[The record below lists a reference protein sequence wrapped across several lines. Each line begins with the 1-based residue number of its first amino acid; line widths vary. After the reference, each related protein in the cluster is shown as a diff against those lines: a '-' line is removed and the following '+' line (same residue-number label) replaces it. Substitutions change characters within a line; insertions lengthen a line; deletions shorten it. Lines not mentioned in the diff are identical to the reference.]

1 VTSLARLQKK
11 GQIMTQTHM
20 FYPQID
26 YRSHPAFR
34 NIETKASYDDAEV
47 NTRIA
52 GIDQAIHEFELEKRP
67 DGDLPGDFIRG
78 PGVAISDLEDYLS
91 RTSRSSRMSEWF
103 DRAFISART
112 ELIEE
117 VRVANWR
124 GQEKSSVD
132 EESLSQNVAKI
143 LSSDGVYI
151 CNLEADTLVQLR
163 AICAPHMK
171 GLREKAKSGGIERI
185 VHTFERYSKVGMIL
199 ERFFRRQGILNG
211 LTEYVGSN
219 VSFTGFSLEYSHA
232 GQKWWRG
239 LYADIGLPETRTTYM
254 HYDYGG
260 RDPKAIIA
268 LSDITDETGPTGFV
282 KGSHRV
288 ERSKFLHTMIKSL
301 DYAFRVDPALPY
313 ESVYY
318 RDRFSKMEYRREFL
332 EQPTAFHGC
341 SHFGD
346 DIMDD
351 TPLSRELLSNEI
363 KLTRDQGNCIV
374 FDGNYGIHRGG
385 LVRNGERFVFQII
398 FNIGPPS
405 PLSERILRRGRG
417 MALRMLGKG

>member
-1 VTSLARLQKK
+1 MPSARLQEK
-11 GQIMTQTHM
+11 GGSMAQTHM
-20 FYPQID
+20 FYPQVD

-34 NIETKASYDDAEV
+34 GIETRACYDDAEV
-47 NTRIA
+47 NARIA
-52 GIDQAIHEFELEKRP
+52 DIDQAIREFELEKRR
-67 DGDLPGDFIRG
+67 DVDLPGDFIRG
-78 PGVAISDLEDYLS
+78 PGVAISDLEDYLR
-91 RTSRSSRMSEWF
+91 RTSQSSRMSEWF
-103 DRAFISART
+103 DRAFISTRT

-117 VRVANWR
+117 ARVANWK
-124 GQEKSSVD
+124 GQKTSYAG
-132 EESLSQNVAKI
+132 EERHSQNVAGA

-151 CNLEADTLVQLR
+151 CNLEADTLAQLR
-163 AICAPHMK
+163 TLCAPHMK

-185 VHTFERYSKVGMIL
+185 VYTFERYSKVGLIL
-199 ERFFRRQGILNG
+199 ERFFSRQGILNG
-211 LTEYVGSN
+211 LSKYVGSN

-239 LYADIGLPETRTTYM
+239 LYADLGLPETKTTYM

-268 LSDITDETGPTGFV
+268 LSDITEETGPTGFV
-282 KGSHRV
+282 KGSHKV

-318 RDRFSKMEYRREFL
+318 RDRFAKMEYRREFL

-341 SHFGD
+341 SHFGE
-346 DIMDD
+346 DILDD
-351 TPLSRELLSNEI
+351 TPLSRELLGNEV

-385 LVRNGERFVFQII
+385 LVRSGERFVFQII
-398 FNIGPPS
+398 FNIAPPL
-405 PLSERILRRGRG
+405 PLSERLLRRGRG
-417 MALRMLGKG
+417 MALRMLGKGN